1 MPGLFQKHA
10 TWFEQGYDELELTPA
25 EVETGRYSEATIDA
39 LIEVANQAVEHDPLV
54 YSETLAA
61 QNPEMMDLVEW
72 TDMSGGDWLAFSLLL
87 RHTITGAV
95 NRLLGSTSH

>member
-1 MPGLFQKHA
+1 M
-10 TWFEQGYDELELTPA
+10 TPA

-39 LIEVANQAVEHDPLV
+39 LIEVHQAMEHDPLF

-87 RHTITGAV
+87 RHAITGAV
-95 NRLLGSTSH
+95 NRLLGSTSHWLPFTREGPYCLF